1 MRFGGQVV
9 QHRPFGVPM
18 IGNTEN
24 GYAIGLTEEGAR
36 LCARM
41 FSEDV
46 SDEEIAAVSVELLA
60 HLRRGGFGEEG
71 GVDAGESGDA
81 GGLRPAPTEGGG
93 DGADVLGGK
102 GDVLDGGVR
111 AAYLHVTHHCN
122 LRCAGC
128 YSVVEGRNGRPD
140 LSLDELRGIVKR
152 LAAAGVQRLV
162 ISGGEPFLR
171 DDLAEVARAAK
182 EAGIGFVDLLTN
194 GTAVTDEAL
203 AALAPWVDRVAVS
216 FDGVA
221 QDAEARVRGA
231 GRFDTLVDAVRRIQA
246 AGIPA
251 HIIPTLHSKNAGDVR
266 AYCDLADELG
276 VTLNFSLLSAPANDP
291 VLADLLPDEE
301 AQRQLART
309 LLDLGRERPVAVA
322 DTPVNTGVTTTVG
335 CGAGCDLVSVS
346 AEGDVYPCHMLH
358 DPAFRI
364 GSLVED
370 DGCLARRQPPAGR
383 VDELNECATCEI
395 RYLCGGGCRARAFF
409 ATGNARARDPYCTL
423 MKTYYQF
430 LFQALLDPQ
439 PLERR

>member
-1 MRFGGQVV
+1 MRFGGHVV

-36 LCARM
+36 LCACM

-46 SDEEIAAVSVELLA
+46 PDEEIVAVSADLLV
-60 HLRRGGFGEEG
+60 HLRRGAFGEGDGPGGLKAASTEG
-71 GVDAGESGDA
+71 DDDGAAGEPMG
-81 GGLRPAPTEGGG
+81 
-93 DGADVLGGK
+93 
-102 GDVLDGGVR
+102 GGVR

-128 YSVVEGRNGRPD
+128 YSVVEERNGRPD
-140 LSLDELRGIVKR
+140 LSLDALRDIVGR

-194 GTAVTDEAL
+194 GTVVTDEAL

-216 FDGVA
+216 FDGIA
-221 QDAEARVRGA
+221 RDAEALVRGT
-231 GRFDTLVDAVRRIQA
+231 GRFDTLVDAVHRIQA

-251 HIIPTLHSKNAGDVR
+251 HIIPTLHGKNAGDAR
-266 AYCDLADELG
+266 AYCDLADKWG
-276 VTLNFSLLSAPANDP
+276 TTLNFSLLSAPASDP
-291 VLADLLPDEE
+291 ALAGLLPDEQ

-309 LLDLGRERPVAVA
+309 LFDLGRERPVAVA

-358 DPAFRI
+358 DPAFKI
-364 GSLVED
+364 GSLLED
-370 DGCLARRQPPAGR
+370 GSCLTRRRPPADC
-383 VDELNECATCEI
+383 VDELDACASCEI

-409 ATGNARARDPYCTL
+409 ATGDARARDPYCAL
-423 MKTYYQF
+423 MKTYYQL
-430 LFQALLDPQ
+430 LFQALLDSQ
-439 PLERR
+439 PSERR

>member
-1 MRFGGQVV
+1 MRFGGHVV

-46 SDEEIAAVSVELLA
+46 PDEEIVAVSADLLV
-60 HLRRGGFGEEG
+60 HLRRGAFGEGDGPGGPKAASTEG
-71 GVDAGESGDA
+71 DDDGAAGEPMG
-81 GGLRPAPTEGGG
+81 
-93 DGADVLGGK
+93 
-102 GDVLDGGVR
+102 GGVR

-128 YSVVEGRNGRPD
+128 YSVVEERNGRPD
-140 LSLDELRGIVKR
+140 LSLDALRDIVGR

-194 GTAVTDEAL
+194 GTVVTDEAL

-216 FDGVA
+216 FDGIA
-221 QDAEARVRGA
+221 RDAEALVRGT
-231 GRFDTLVDAVRRIQA
+231 GRFDTLVDAVHRIQA

-251 HIIPTLHSKNAGDVR
+251 HIIPTLHGKNAGDAR
-266 AYCDLADELG
+266 AYCDLADKWG
-276 VTLNFSLLSAPANDP
+276 TTLNFSLLSAPASDP
-291 VLADLLPDEE
+291 ALAGLLPDEQ

-309 LLDLGRERPVAVA
+309 LFDLGRERPVAVA

-358 DPAFRI
+358 DPAFKI
-364 GSLVED
+364 GSLLED
-370 DGCLARRQPPAGR
+370 GSCLTRRRPPADC
-383 VDELNECATCEI
+383 VDELDACASCEI

-409 ATGNARARDPYCTL
+409 ATGDARVRDPYCAL
-423 MKTYYQF
+423 MKTYYQL
-430 LFQALLDPQ
+430 LFQALLDSQ
-439 PLERR
+439 PSERR

>member
-46 SDEEIAAVSVELLA
+46 PDEEIVAVSADLLV
-60 HLRRGGFGEEG
+60 HLRRGAFGEGDEE
-71 GVDAGESGDA
+71 DAGAS
-81 GGLRPAPTEGGG
+81 GGLKAVPAEGG
-93 DGADVLGGK
+93 DGAVGADTR
-102 GDVLDGGVR
+102 GGVR

-140 LSLDELRGIVKR
+140 LSLDALRDIVGR

-251 HIIPTLHSKNAGDVR
+251 HIIPTLHGKNAGDAR
-266 AYCDLADELG
+266 AYCDLADKLG
-276 VTLNFSLLSAPANDP
+276 VTLNFSLLSAPAGDP
-291 VLADLLPDEE
+291 VLAALLPDEE
-301 AQRQLART
+301 AQQQLART

-383 VDELNECATCEI
+383 VDELDACADCEI